1 MAIALIG
8 FGVALLLAAIMGGG
22 VEFSQL
28 KIPQTASGGKRFAI
42 GILGALLLCFGFY
55 SGGANDP
62 PDEPPESTRTPPP
75 VAVATLVGTVTLT
88 YHAAEFI
95 ERHADY
101 SITASA
107 GPTQEFSADID
118 AQGKFLIDGVPEVPP
133 YTVSWGVSRPSEFVI
148 WPLTHPSTPPGEE
161 LGGFRFQLLSDVFG
175 NEKRRMLEAVTSG
188 NLGEAD
194 ARLSTIL
201 QLFERLGIR
210 DAPTDP
216 IARDIRRRRFTVHQE
231 LARAAHDFRIEQ
243 GRSRIT
249 DQQVQT
255 ERGWRRTMINTALEQ
270 PASGQRIRDFV
281 RAANSWAAYARQ
293 VFSRA
298 QRSWPNRSLASR
310 QTPGGEEFLE
320 DGSYATPLLED
331 IALIKEKL
339 VTPQIQALVDENANR
354 QGQMTRLSDGQRL
367 AVESFSVLLEQDPD
381 SVPLNQ
387 FVNLLSALHRL
398 AVSGD

>member
-62 PDEPPESTRTPPP
+62 PEPPRTELPESTRTPPP

-88 YHAAEFI
+88 HHAAEFI

-148 WPLTHPSTPPGEE
+148 WPLTHPSTPP
-161 LGGFRFQLLSDVFG
+161 
-175 NEKRRMLEAVTSG
+175 EKTWEGSA
-188 NLGEAD
+188 
-194 ARLSTIL
+194 
-201 QLFERLGIR
+201 
-210 DAPTDP
+210 
-216 IARDIRRRRFTVHQE
+216 
-231 LARAAHDFRIEQ
+231 
-243 GRSRIT
+243 
-249 DQQVQT
+249 
-255 ERGWRRTMINTALEQ
+255 
-270 PASGQRIRDFV
+270 
-281 RAANSWAAYARQ
+281 
-293 VFSRA
+293 FS
-298 QRSWPNRSLASR
+298 
-310 QTPGGEEFLE
+310 
-320 DGSYATPLLED
+320 Y
-331 IALIKEKL
+331 
-339 VTPQIQALVDENANR
+339 
-354 QGQMTRLSDGQRL
+354 
-367 AVESFSVLLEQDPD
+367 
-381 SVPLNQ
+381 
-387 FVNLLSALHRL
+387 
-398 AVSGD
+398 

>member
-1 MAIALIG
+1 MI
-8 FGVALLLAAIMGGG
+8 
-22 VEFSQL
+22 
-28 KIPQTASGGKRFAI
+28 K
-42 GILGALLLCFGFY
+42 
-55 SGGANDP
+55 
-62 PDEPPESTRTPPP
+62 
-75 VAVATLVGTVTLT
+75 
-88 YHAAEFI
+88 
-95 ERHADY
+95 
-101 SITASA
+101 
-107 GPTQEFSADID
+107 
-118 AQGKFLIDGVPEVPP
+118 
-133 YTVSWGVSRPSEFVI
+133 
-148 WPLTHPSTPPGEE
+148 
-161 LGGFRFQLLSDVFG
+161 
-175 NEKRRMLEAVTSG
+175 AVTSG
-188 NLGEAD
+188 NFGEAD

-210 DAPTDP
+210 DAPTAP
-216 IARDIRRRRFTVHQE
+216 IARDIRRKRFTLHQE
-231 LARAAHDFRIEQ
+231 LARAAHDFRIKK

-270 PASGQRIRDFV
+270 PTAGQRIRDFV

-339 VTPQIQALVDENANR
+339 ATPQIQALVDENANR

-381 SVPLNQ
+381 SVLLNQ

-398 AVSGD
+398 AVPAAQLALGRCSIQGDIVRRASLVLPFWSLILRVAHWARKAEHAIDLDSGATVAVTLQAADRATRQRPSTRRSRLPSKSRPRTRSPRALRPSTRSSLTRGATATRR